1 MPALGA
7 LVVMTSVASSG
18 AVTSVTPVRYWMY
31 AQCCVSRMRLY
42 VKATSR
48 AVSGSPSC
56 HFMPSRMW
64 KVQVLPS
71 SEVSQLVATSGTGL

>member
-1 MPALGA
+1 
-7 LVVMTSVASSG
+7 
-18 AVTSVTPVRYWMY
+18 MY

-71 SEVSQLVATSGTGL
+71 SDVSQLVATSGTGS